1 MTVNSE
7 SFFRKISSKDKSL
20 DEKERKIKLR
30 EDAIFNFQEEL
41 RNAQQINPEP
51 FFQQGKQEGIQEG
64 IQIGIQQAA
73 ESQPEQKNILGFN
86 KGGLVPNK
94 GAYFEASIGRED
106 ARDLKSNVVV
116 DSFFDTG
123 KGRSSDSY
131 EIKSSDGKVLFSHKS
146 DMTGSAMSESYYD
159 HYSNE
164 ETFDDG
170 SGETFNRTAT
180 MTSRSLDIGVPD
192 LIEHKDQ
199 LLGEIHKIEGFE
211 NVTIQDVL
219 QGKTG
224 LDDNT
229 LFNILA
235 NSDASY
241 ATAAKKDAATKAD
254 LEARGI
260 KPGEGFSTYGK
271 NAHLVDPLSDDVM
284 DETSKSLRGTVGYR
298 SGQINPA
305 SLANFSDSFEEKSQR
320 TYDSKGLV
328 KADAKEAKS
337 FNDLAN
343 SINQSVNT
351 TRVKTVIQPIN
362 TITTKT
368 VSNPVPTPVPVP
380 ATGVKVVTRDRKK
393 SIAHKL

>member
-86 KGGLVPNK
+86 EGGLVPNK
-94 GAYFEASIGRED
+94 SGSFEFSIGRDEETGNII
-106 ARDLKSNVVV
+106 KE
-116 DSFFDTG
+116 SFFSDTET
-123 KGRSSDSY
+123 Y
-131 EIKSSDGKVLFSHKS
+131 
-146 DMTGSAMSESYYD
+146 
-159 HYSNE
+159 E
-164 ETFDDG
+164 ETSDDG
-170 SGETFNRTAT
+170 SFYSKEETTVKGAGFTT
-180 MTSRSLDIGVPD
+180 KFFERSSEDGLKEKQTLSENVLSIGIPDI
-192 LIEHKDQ
+192 IEHQDQ
-199 LLGEIHKIEGFE
+199 LLGEIHKIDGFE
-211 NVTIQDVL
+211 NVTIDDVL
-219 QGKTG
+219 SGTTG
-224 LDDNT
+224 LPDNK
-229 LFNILA
+229 LFDILF
-235 NSDASY
+235 NSDASM
-241 ATAAKKDAATKAD
+241 AT
-254 LEARGI
+254 
-260 KPGEGFSTYGK
+260 GEKMDSNTGGYVGGQVEPDQF
-271 NAHLVDPLSDDVM
+271 VM
-284 DETSKSLRGTVGYR
+284 SSSNFTSET
-298 SGQINPA
+298 Q
-305 SLANFSDSFEEKSQR
+305 EKYNSE
-320 TYDSKGLV
+320 GLV
-328 KADAKEAKS
+328 KADAKESKS